1 MKKALSILSA
11 FVLLVVLAPSASAY
25 NGSVTLDGGQTIY
38 FNINYSNNT
47 IEITCPDYNNG
58 GWGSYTKPTGALV
71 IPDSITYNNGWN
83 DNTYPVTAIGSS
95 AFSGCNELTSITI
108 PEGVTTIGYFAFYN
122 CSGLTSVTI
131 SDGVTSIGNHA
142 FLGCSGLTSIT
153 IPRSVTS
160 LGWYTFEGCNLT
172 SVVFNADS
180 CTYADSP
187 FAAGNNIT
195 SFTIGD
201 NVKCIPAK
209 LCYGGCYMT
218 TITIPDSIN
227 YIGDEA
233 FRGCSLTSVT
243 IGNGVTSIGNDAF
256 LNCSNLT
263 SVTIGD
269 NTLTVASSNTSMG
282 SPNLELPE
290 ANSWNHSV
298 YVHANPMPHYHLTA
312 WSNGSTYYDFDTIP
326 TSNITLTASYA
337 IDRYGIR
344 VYVYDTTLGSVAL
357 PLGDSADY
365 GDTLMVVATPIAHY
379 HVNYWEGSDI
389 VATSADKDTIWVK
402 MTQDERITCRFA
414 IDVHTVSVAPSDIVR
429 GSVSTT
435 GTEFEYGQPCT
446 VEATAYTGYTFQSW
460 SNGVTA
466 NPYTFAVTADV
477 ELTAIFLAP
486 GEETYTVTVSVN
498 DPTMGTAT
506 VNGNATATVT
516 GGTEVTLTAT
526 ANQGYRFV
534 RWNDDNTEA
543 TRTVTVTSDMSFT
556 AYFES
561 IEGIDEADGQAVVI
575 YAADGSIHI
584 DATQPAE
591 AAIYDMMGRHLA
603 TVATGTRTP
612 MPTGVY
618 MVKVGTLPAKKV
630 VVVR

>member
-1 MKKALSILSA
+1 MKKALSILST
-11 FVLLVVLAPSASAY
+11 FVLLVAFSPSVWAY
-25 NGSVTLDGGQTIY
+25 DGYVTLDGGQTIY
-38 FNINYSNNT
+38 YNINYSSNT
-47 IEITCPDYNNG
+47 IEITCPDNY
-58 GWGSYTKPTGALV
+58 GWGTYPKPTGALV
-71 IPDSITYNNGWN
+71 IPDSITRNNGWN

-108 PEGVTTIGYFAFYN
+108 PEGVTTIGSYAFYN

-142 FLGCSGLTSIT
+142 FLCCSGLTSIT

-233 FRGCSLTSVT
+233 FRGCSSLTSVT

-402 MTQDERITCRFA
+402 MTQDKRITCRFA

-506 VNGNATATVT
+506 VNGNASATVISGET
-516 GGTEVTLTAT
+516 VTLTAT

-543 TRTVTVTSDMSFT
+543 TRTVTVTSDLSFT

>member
-1 MKKALSILSA
+1 MKKALSILST
-11 FVLLVVLAPSASAY
+11 FVLLVAFTPSVWAY
-25 NGSVTLDGGQTIY
+25 DGYVTLDGGQTIY
-38 FNINYSNNT
+38 YNINYSSNT
-47 IEITCPDYNNG
+47 IEITCPDNY
-58 GWGSYTKPTGALV
+58 GWGTYPKPTGALV
-71 IPDSITYNNGWN
+71 IPDSITRNNGWN

-108 PEGVTTIGYFAFYN
+108 PEGVTTIGYYAFYN

-142 FLGCSGLTSIT
+142 FLRCSGLTSIT

-233 FRGCSLTSVT
+233 FRGCSSLTSVT

-402 MTQDERITCRFA
+402 MTQDKRITCRFA

-486 GEETYTVTVSVN
+486 GEETYTVSVSVN
-498 DPTMGTAT
+498 DPAMGTAT
-506 VNGNATATVT
+506 VNGNASATVISGET
-516 GGTEVTLTAT
+516 VTLTAT

>member
-1 MKKALSILSA
+1 MQAIIMHSINPPSQPGGYTSYGWIRA
-11 FVLLVVLAPSASAY
+11 FDDMYGNPSIYIPRGSLPAY
-25 NGSVTLDGGQTIY
+25 QNKVGWENQTYLEQAIDSTLNFNVSVDTSIHGVATW
-38 FNINYSNNT
+38 
-47 IEITCPDYNNG
+47 
-58 GWGSYTKPTGALV
+58 WGSD
-71 IPDSITYNNGWN
+71 DSI
-83 DNTYPVTAIGSS
+83 AIVR
-95 AFSGCNELTSITI
+95 AWANY
-108 PEGVTTIGYFAFYN
+108 GYHF
-122 CSGLTSVTI
+122 
-131 SDGVTSIGNHA
+131 DH
-142 FLGCSGLTSIT
+142 
-153 IPRSVTS
+153 
-160 LGWYTFEGCNLT
+160 
-172 SVVFNADS
+172 
-180 CTYADSP
+180 
-187 FAAGNNIT
+187 
-195 SFTIGD
+195 
-201 NVKCIPAK
+201 
-209 LCYGGCYMT
+209 
-218 TITIPDSIN
+218 
-227 YIGDEA
+227 
-233 FRGCSLTSVT
+233 
-243 IGNGVTSIGNDAF
+243 
-256 LNCSNLT
+256 
-263 SVTIGD
+263 
-269 NTLTVASSNTSMG
+269 
-282 SPNLELPE
+282 
-290 ANSWNHSV
+290 
-298 YVHANPMPHYHLTA
+298 
-312 WSNGSTYYDFDTIP
+312 WSNGSTANPDTIIV
-326 TSNITLTASYA
+326 TSDLNLTAYYA
-337 IDRYGIR
+337 IDRHSLT
-344 VYVYDTTLGSVAL
+344 VNVNDETLGSVSF
-357 PLGDSADY
+357 PLGDTADY
-365 GDTLMVVATPIAHY
+365 GDTLMAVATPIAHY

-402 MTQDERITCRFA
+402 MTQDKRITCRFA

-506 VNGNATATVT
+506 VNGNASATVISGET
-516 GGTEVTLTAT
+516 VTLTAT